1 MVKWVMNYGI
11 TFAEKGDAIYYFVQW
26 SPLSKADRYD
36 IITKVPA
43 LAGIFEIYWMDEKN
57 RLRLFFVGKTDYG
70 GLRSEI
76 RRLTDPELCKDNPK
90 TQKILEEREIWYR
103 YAPTDSSNI
112 MADVLWFF
120 MQNYFPEK
128 TSLKHSG
135 RYEDIFLKESAPD
148 KLMWVP

>member
-1 MVKWVMNYGI
+1 MKEGI
-11 TFAEKGDAIYYFVQW
+11 RATEKDGDIYYFVQW
-26 SPLSKADRYD
+26 SQLSKADRYD

-43 LAGIFEIYWMDEKN
+43 LAGVFEIYWMDEKN
-57 RLRLFFVGKTDYG
+57 RLRLFVVGKTDYG

-76 RRLTDPELCKDNPK
+76 RRITDPELCKDNEK
-90 TQKILEEREIWYR
+90 TRKILEEKEIWYR

-120 MQNYFPEK
+120 MQQYFPEK
-128 TSLKHSG
+128 SNLKHSG
-135 RYEDIFLKESAPD
+135 RYENIYLKESAPD